1 MNKRAFIQYISESNF
16 KELFIREMGW
26 NNPKGQTKFDITIE
40 ETTYEFQQIADRS
53 GFQVLTCEVDDIPSS
68 SMCKKIDTRLRRTAN
83 DYICIYHIPQS
94 EHHLWVV
101 PVKKVEKRDLVLV
114 EYELAS
120 KADFLFEKM
129 EDLCFDF
136 DERTT
141 IMDVKEKVQAGFII
155 NSEKITKDFY
165 TGFRKEHTNFA
176 KYITGIDD
184 EITDLKKNRNKQW
197 YTSVMLNRLM
207 FCYFIQKK
215 GFLNLNPNYLRD
227 KLAWVKSEKG
237 EGHFYDSFY
246 RGFLVSLF
254 HDGLNSPRH
263 QPDFVQK
270 YGRIPYLNGGM
281 FSIHELEE
289 QYPTLD
295 IADEAFESLFAFFDQ
310 WHWHLDDRLTASGKD
325 INPDVLGYIFEQYI
339 NDRAQMGAY
348 YTKEDITE
356 YIGRNTIL
364 PFLMDAT
371 KKTNERP
378 FKTNG
383 AVWQFLKESDD
394 TYIYDAVKKGAGLE
408 IPEEIAVGLD
418 TTKPNLLERRS
429 HWNERTPE
437 AFALPTEIWR
447 ETIERLQRYE
457 SIKQKIEKGEIT
469 EINDFITYNL
479 DIRQFVQ
486 DLLSLTDDH
495 LLVRHFYAQLR
506 KVTILDPTCGSGA
519 FLFAALNILE
529 PLYEVCIERMQ
540 AWNKDNPNLFKE
552 ELEEVNGK
560 YRSNIRYFIYKNII
574 LRNLYG
580 VDIMVEAT
588 EIAKLRLF
596 LKMVAVVDVNRRD
609 LNLGLDPLPDIDFN
623 IRCGNTLVG
632 YATAED
638 LENDLQYGDM
648 FANMEFKDKV
658 HTEMDIV
665 AHAYDTFKKVQ
676 LEQSADL
683 ETYRNAKQELK
694 NRLKKL
700 DELLNQKLYAS
711 TVSGGV
717 NYDAWLKSHQPF
729 HWLAE
734 YYDII
739 NGNGGFDVIIGNP
752 PYVEYNKKVQGV
764 AVSDIYKLNGYKTID
779 CGNLYAYV
787 MERSRN
793 ILSKQGYISMI
804 VPLSGHSTE
813 RMSPL
818 VTHFYNAF
826 SLHFLLNLSADANPQ
841 RLFEGVKFR
850 LAIFVATNNSQ
861 GCFSTKYTR
870 WLANERK
877 VLFTALV
884 KFSDMKDFKYQN
896 VLPKIASPLFISSY
910 NKMLKEKSFFY
921 YNCGSNIVFYH
932 NAPVNW
938 IRAHSFV
945 PYFHSERDGEGI
957 TTQLKQ
963 LNFNSIERQKLGASI
978 LNSSLF
984 FIWWIT
990 NSDCYHLNKPEI
1002 ANFKICYTNIL
1013 GQHIAPLADKLAKDM
1028 LSKSK
1033 RRVYNYQTSGRV
1045 EYDEFY
1051 MKLSKPIIDE
1061 IDKVLA
1067 KHYGLT
1073 EEELDFIINYD
1084 IKYRMGDELNEEG
1097 ESEAPSK
1104 KDVKISLNVPQK
1116 ERAVKKTFS
1125 EAKQQ
1130 MPKQVIQQKLREQRT
1145 EPKDNILTMFVRQ
1158 ETLERIKSGEKTT
1171 FKRYLD
1177 DEEFAKEVLVTKN
1190 GKIKLS
1196 KDYCPYTAKNI
1207 AAIKLVCDGESLVK
1221 KVTKI
1226 TFRSGI
1232 NPQGKT
1238 AWKIIFHF

>member
-1 MNKRAFIQYISESNF
+1 MNKRTFIQYISESNF

-26 NNPKGQTKFDITIE
+26 NNPKGQTTFDITIE
-40 ETTYEFQQIADRS
+40 DSVFEFQQIADRS
-53 GFQVLTCEVDDIPSS
+53 GFQVLTCKVQDIPSS

-83 DYICIYHIPQS
+83 DYICIYHLPQS

-114 EYELAS
+114 EYESAN

-129 EDLCFDF
+129 EDLCFAL
-136 DERTT
+136 DEHTT
-141 IMDVKEKVQAGFII
+141 IIDVKEKVQAGFIV

-184 EITDLKKNRNKQW
+184 YIDEENKKRDKTKQVPNRNKQW

-263 QPDFVQK
+263 QQDFVQK

-289 QYPTLD
+289 KYPTLD

-371 KKTNERP
+371 KKMDEKP

-383 AVWQFLKESDD
+383 AVWQFLRESGD
-394 TYIYDAVKKGAGLE
+394 TYIYDAVKKGKGLE
-408 IPEEIAVGLD
+408 IPEEIAVGID

-429 HWNERTPE
+429 HWNEKTPE

-447 ETIERLQRYE
+447 ETIERLQRYAN
-457 SIKQKIEKGEIT
+457 IKAKIENGEIS

-486 DLLSLTDDH
+486 DLLAQTDDH
-495 LLVRHFYAQLR
+495 LLVKHFYAQLR

-529 PLYEVCIERMQ
+529 PLYEVCIDRMQ
-540 AWNKDNPNLFKE
+540 SWNNDNPNLFKE

-596 LKMVAVVDVNRRD
+596 LKMVAVVDVVPRD
-609 LNLGLDPLPDIDFN
+609 PNLGLDPLPDIDFN

-632 YATAED
+632 YATAKD

-665 AHAYDTFKKVQ
+665 AHAYETFKKVQ
-676 LEQSADL
+676 LEQSSDL
-683 ETYRNAKQELK
+683 ETYKNAKQELK

-700 DELLNQKLYAS
+700 DELLNKKLYAS
-711 TVSGGV
+711 TVSEGSLK
-717 NYDAWLKSHQPF
+717 YEDWLKSHQPF

-752 PYVEYNKKVQGV
+752 PYVVYNPSKFDYQIGQFV
-764 AVSDIYKLNGYKTID
+764 TIKAR
-779 CGNLYAYV
+779 NLYAFCI
-787 MERSRN
+787 ERSNYIVNSEGR
-793 ILSKQGYISMI
+793 ISMI
-804 VPLSGHSTE
+804 VPISLSNGSNYLPVRKLLSE
-813 RMSPL
+813 RGL
-818 VTHFYNAF
+818 VYYSHYAGDSHPSCLFNGVQQ
-826 SLHFLLNLSADANPQ
+826 NLS
-841 RLFEGVKFR
+841 
-850 LAIFVATNNSQ
+850 IFVSSPSNSHII
-861 GCFSTKYTR
+861 FSTKYIKFY
-870 WLANERK
+870 NEERDCLYRILNYYEYGQITDIVFRVSSQLQQSIFRK
-877 VLFTALV
+877 VSQNIDISAWV
-884 KFSDMKDFKYQN
+884 ISNSKYRVYFKNTSGAAYK
-896 VLPKIASPLFISSY
+896 PFISKEPFFEVDGVPQISKTIDVICFKSRNEAKSALAIYNSNLFNFLFYLISDARHITPRETLGLIKVKESISDDSLLHEKVEQLEKDYNRWATIVTY
-910 NKMLKEKSFFY
+910 NKK
-921 YNCGSNIVFYH
+921 N
-932 NAPVNW
+932 
-938 IRAHSFV
+938 
-945 PYFHSERDGEGI
+945 GI
-957 TTQLKQ
+957 TRYAQ
-963 LNFNSIERQKLGASI
+963 FNPR
-978 LNSSLF
+978 
-984 FIWWIT
+984 
-990 NSDCYHLNKPEI
+990 
-1002 ANFKICYTNIL
+1002 
-1013 GQHIAPLADKLAKDM
+1013 
-1028 LSKSK
+1028 
-1033 RRVYNYQTSGRV
+1033 
-1045 EYDEFY
+1045 
-1051 MKLSKPIIDE
+1051 LSKPIIDE

-1067 KHYGLT
+1067 KHYSFT

-1084 IKYRMGDELNEEG
+1084 IKYRMGDELN
-1097 ESEAPSK
+1097 
-1104 KDVKISLNVPQK
+1104 
-1116 ERAVKKTFS
+1116 
-1125 EAKQQ
+1125 
-1130 MPKQVIQQKLREQRT
+1130 
-1145 EPKDNILTMFVRQ
+1145 DN
-1158 ETLERIKSGEKTT
+1158 E
-1171 FKRYLD
+1171 
-1177 DEEFAKEVLVTKN
+1177 
-1190 GKIKLS
+1190 
-1196 KDYCPYTAKNI
+1196 
-1207 AAIKLVCDGESLVK
+1207 
-1221 KVTKI
+1221 
-1226 TFRSGI
+1226 
-1232 NPQGKT
+1232 
-1238 AWKIIFHF
+1238 

>member
-1 MNKRAFIQYISESNF
+1 MNKKVFIQYISESDF
-16 KELFIREMGW
+16 RELFIREMGW
-26 NNPKGQTKFDITIE
+26 NNPKGQTSFDITIE

-53 GFQVLTCEVDDIPSS
+53 GFQVLTCEVKDIPTS

-83 DYICIYHIPQS
+83 DYICIFHMPQS

-101 PVKKVEKRDLVLV
+101 PVKKVDKRDLVLV
-114 EYELAS
+114 EYESAT

-129 EDLCFDF
+129 SDLSFEF

-141 IMDVKEKVQAGFII
+141 IMDVKERVQAGFIV

-215 GFLNLNPNYLRD
+215 GFLNLNVNYLRE

-246 RGFLVSLF
+246 RGFLLSLF

-281 FSIHELEE
+281 FGIHELEE
-289 QYPTLD
+289 KYPKHD

-371 KKTNERP
+371 KKADERP

-383 AVWQFLKESDD
+383 EVWQFLRESGD
-394 TYIYDAVKKGAGLE
+394 TYIFDAVKKGADLE
-408 IPEEIAVGLD
+408 IPKNIAVGLD

-429 HWNERTPE
+429 HWNEKTPE

-447 ETIERLQRYE
+447 ETIERLQRYA
-457 SIKQKIEKGEIT
+457 SIRQKIEKGEVR

-486 DLLSLTDDH
+486 DLLSKTDDH
-495 LLVRHFYAQLR
+495 LLVKHFYAQLR

-529 PLYEVCIERMQ
+529 PLYEICIDRMQ
-540 AWNKDNPNLFKE
+540 AWNEENPHLFKE
-552 ELEEVNGK
+552 ELEELNGK

-596 LKMVAVVDVNRRD
+596 LKMVAVVDVVTRD
-609 LNLGLDPLPDIDFN
+609 PNLGLDPLPDIDFN

-632 YATAED
+632 YATNDELEKD
-638 LENDLQYGDM
+638 LVEGDM
-648 FANMEFKDKV
+648 FANAEFKDKV
-658 HTEMDIV
+658 HMEMDKV
-665 AHAYDTFKKVQ
+665 ALAYERFKEIQLLQSDNLDTYK
-676 LEQSADL
+676 QSKADL
-683 ETYRNAKQELK
+683 KA
-694 NRLKKL
+694 RLTALNK
-700 DELLNQKLYAS
+700 LLNDKLYKS
-711 TVSGGV
+711 TVSGGSLK
-717 NYDAWLKSHQPF
+717 YEDWLKSHQPF

-739 NGNGGFDVIIGNP
+739 NGNGGFDVVIGNP
-752 PYVEYNKKVQGV
+752 PYVVYTKKDKETKKSV
-764 AVSDIYKLNGYKTID
+764 AETYKIKNYITIESN
-779 CGNLYAYV
+779 NLYAFTI
-787 MERSRN
+787 ERSLQL
-793 ILSKQGYISMI
+793 LSKEQRIGMI
-804 VPLSGHSTE
+804 VPLSLTAAKNMCSL
-813 RMSPL
+813 RM
-818 VTHFYNAF
+818 
-826 SLHFLLNLSADANPQ
+826 LLTKQKYLSVSSYEIRPGKLFDGNKGADQ
-841 RLFEGVKFR
+841 RLN
-850 LAIFVATNNSQ
+850 I
-861 GCFSTKYTR
+861 
-870 WLANERK
+870 
-877 VLFTALV
+877 
-884 KFSDMKDFKYQN
+884 
-896 VLPKIASPLFISSY
+896 FISSVSCQEDKLYTTKVLRWASEHRKWLFSNLYFSLSINNERIWRFSSSLEFSIFEKY
-910 NKMLKEKSFFY
+910 NKDTSIGQYVSTQSKDPLIHYRSAGLRYWIIFLRKGFNTDSASNKEKHI
-921 YNCGSNIVFYH
+921 C
-932 NAPVNW
+932 
-938 IRAHSFV
+938 
-945 PYFHSERDGEGI
+945 
-957 TTQLKQ
+957 
-963 LNFNSIERQKLGASI
+963 NSTVADYLMAA
-978 LNSSLF
+978 LNSNLF
-984 FIWWIT
+984 WWYYST
-990 NSDCYHLNKPEI
+990 NYDMFNLTESNVFDFKLNYDS
-1002 ANFKICYTNIL
+1002 NNKIEQYSEEL
-1013 GQHIAPLADKLAKDM
+1013 EKDM
-1028 LSKSK
+1028 DKNKSISIVNK
-1033 RRVYNYQTSGRV
+1033 SGGGMNQSFAYQK
-1045 EYDEFY
+1045 
-1051 MKLSKPIIDE
+1051 KLSKPIVDK
-1061 IDKVLA
+1061 IDKLLA
-1067 KHYGLT
+1067 KHYGFT

-1084 IKYRMGDELNEEG
+1084 IKYRMGDELGEDG
-1097 ESEAPSK
+1097 ESGPQPNQEERKTQPTSRAPKPHEQK
-1104 KDVKISLNVPQK
+1104 KVSEIQK
-1116 ERAVKKTFS
+1116 VDEN
-1125 EAKQQ
+1125 
-1130 MPKQVIQQKLREQRT
+1130 
-1145 EPKDNILTMFVRQ
+1145 EPLTMSVSQ
-1158 ETLERIKSGEKTT
+1158 TTIERIVSGEKTT
-1171 FKRYLD
+1171 LKRFLD
-1177 DEEFAKEVLVTKN
+1177 DDDFAKEVLVTVN

-1207 AAIKLVCDGESLVK
+1207 SSVKLVSDKESIVK

-1226 TFRSGI
+1226 SFRTGI